1 MTKNN
6 NDKLINKVLS
16 QTKEIFDTYS
26 CQDPRSMSNTL
37 KVLALEG
44 ENQYIQETFDNNFF
58 LWTK

>member
-6 NDKLINKVLS
+6 NDKLIKKVS
-16 QTKEIFDTYS
+16 NQTKEIFDTYS
-26 CQDPRSMSNTL
+26 CRDPRSVSNTL
-37 KVLALEG
+37 KILAVED